1 MKFNLKSSFMFW
13 VGFFG
18 LMSILFFRVYF
29 SPQYYYGLSLF
40 KPFFYMAFFV
50 FVFFSFAWFFYQR
63 KILKNNITFYIS
75 LLLLIY
81 IVCHFLFLGRLL
93 DIHPY
98 IYTYQT
104 DFLDTPLNPN
114 ILGAVIFLIFNSIF
128 PLVISRI
135 LNFNTVKKIVIFAAY
150 FNVFIAL
157 TQWLFFI
164 TGTKFLIGVHTVGI
178 GGSDGLIYY
187 RANGMFTNP
196 FPFVV
201 FLIVA
206 SWLSMLNLSDRVS
219 LQPNLHTYFLS
230 VSALLANSKT
240 AIVLIFLFWGWLLFF
255 NGSLKRKIINI
266 FFIFIVSYL
275 AFYFIIL
282 YNLLEVFRIFDAS
295 QYEDQSRLSRMFEA
309 IPAIMSSPIIGYG
322 YSTQFYTDNIITYLL
337 LSGGLIHLLLWLSFA
352 ISPLIN
358 IYMVRSKN
366 NKFCINGFS
375 LYGYFLV
382 IIIVQVIQSS
392 ITSSYYSI
400 PNWFII
406 ILVSN
411 YIVNYHKRCFKWGV

>member
-40 KPFFYMAFFV
+40 KPFFHVAFFV
-50 FVFFSFAWFFYQR
+50 FLFFSFAWFFYQS
-63 KILKNNITFYIS
+63 KFLKNNISFYTSFLI
-75 LLLLIY
+75 LIY
-81 IVCHFLFLGRLL
+81 ILAHFIFLGRLL
-93 DIHPY
+93 DVHPY
-98 IYTYQT
+98 IYAHQT

-114 ILGAVIFLIFNSIF
+114 ILGSIIFLIFNSIF
-128 PLVISRI
+128 PLAMSRI

-157 TQWLFFI
+157 TQWLFFF
-164 TGTKFLIGVHTVGI
+164 TGSKFLIGVHTVGI
-178 GGSDGLIYY
+178 GGSDGLIYF

-196 FPFVV
+196 FPYVV
-201 FLIVA
+201 FLIVT
-206 SWLSMLNLSDRVS
+206 SWLSMLNLSDRIT

-240 AIVLIFLFWGWLLFF
+240 AIVLIFIFWGWLLFF
-255 NGSLKRKIINI
+255 NGSLKRKVINM
-266 FFIFIVSYL
+266 FFVFIVSYL
-275 AFYFIIL
+275 AFYLIVL
-282 YNLLEVFRIFDAS
+282 YDLLEVFRVFDAN
-295 QYEDQSRLSRMFEA
+295 QYEDQSRIGRMLEA

-322 YSTQFYTDNIITYLL
+322 YSIQFYTDNIITYLL

-358 IYMVRSKN
+358 IYVVRSKN
-366 NKFCINGFS
+366 NKFCINGFG

-382 IIIVQVIQSS
+382 IIIVQVIQST

-411 YIVNYHKRCFKWGV
+411 YIVDYHKRCFK